1 MHFMLKQ
8 TNDFFYNS
16 HTDRPTHRHSAV
28 VLTPHVYALFG
39 QAGVILEILCVNFAV
54 VANFHLPNR

>member
-8 TNDFFYNS
+8 TNDFSYNS
-16 HTDRPTHRHSAV
+16 HTDTHRHSAV

-39 QAGVILEILCVNFAV
+39 QAGVILEILCINFAV

>member
-16 HTDRPTHRHSAV
+16 HTDTHRHSAVPV

>member
-8 TNDFFYNS
+8 TNDFFHNS
-16 HTDRPTHRHSAV
+16 HTYTHRHSAV

-39 QAGVILEILCVNFAV
+39 QAGVILEILCVHFAV